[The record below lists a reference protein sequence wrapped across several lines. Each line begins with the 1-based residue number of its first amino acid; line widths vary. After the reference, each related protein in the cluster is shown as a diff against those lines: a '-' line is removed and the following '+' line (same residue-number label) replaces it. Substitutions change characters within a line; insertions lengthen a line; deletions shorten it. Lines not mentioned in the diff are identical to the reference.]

1 VSDTI
6 AALASGRIP
15 AGVAV
20 IRISG
25 PKAFSVVDKLTDSSC
40 RSQGHATARLI
51 TIHSCPE
58 HRLLDTALRLVFEA
72 PRSFTGE
79 DVVELHVHGG
89 LVVID
94 EVLEQL
100 YAAGARP
107 ANRGEFSERAFLN
120 GKIDLTQ
127 AEAIADIIA
136 APTRSARE
144 LATLQLGGVL
154 TKRIN
159 TVEQLIQSARV
170 LVEASI
176 DFPEDVGDVDVFA
189 LTPIILDALNGL
201 HALQQTARRGR
212 LVRQGAVIVLLGAP
226 NVGKSSLLNALVGNE
241 RAIVSPIAGTTRDTI
256 DVQIDLSGIPVTLT
270 DTAGLRDASDEI
282 ERIGIDRTRS
292 SANAADIILA
302 LESVGTPHVE
312 LPPVHDSTP
321 IIHVRTKAD
330 LSDIPPDTG
339 ETYYVSAVTGYG
351 IEALVEGIRQTL
363 VDDALSSSVTDTIA
377 INARHAALITNAIDA
392 LQRVTLDASSNV
404 PADLLAVELNDAAFH
419 LASISGRDVIEA
431 MHQEIFSRFC
441 IGK

>member
-1 VSDTI
+1 MSDTI

-51 TIHSCPE
+51 TIHSCPI

-226 NVGKSSLLNALVGNE
+226 NVGKSSLLNALVGKE

>member
-25 PKAFSVVDKLTDSSC
+25 PNAFSVVDKLTDSSC

-226 NVGKSSLLNALVGNE
+226 NVGKSSLLNALVGKE

-392 LQRVTLDASSNV
+392 LQRVTEDASSNV

>member
-226 NVGKSSLLNALVGNE
+226 NVGKSSLLNALVGKE

-392 LQRVTLDASSNV
+392 LQRVTVDASSNV

>member
-1 VSDTI
+1 MSDTI
-6 AALASGRIP
+6 AALASGQIP

-20 IRISG
+20 IRVSG
-25 PKAFSVVDKLTDSSC
+25 PTAFAIVDKVTNVAC
-40 RSQGHATARLI
+40 QSQGHATARLI
-51 TIHSCPE
+51 AIHSTPDY
-58 HRLLDTALRLVFEA
+58 RLLDNALRIVFCA
-72 PRSFTGE
+72 PKSFTGE

-107 ANRGEFSERAFLN
+107 ANRGEFTERAFIN
-120 GKIDLTQ
+120 GKIDLIQ

-144 LATLQLGGVL
+144 LATLQLGGL
-154 TKRIN
+154 LSRRIN
-159 TVEQLIQSARV
+159 TIEQSIQSARV

-176 DFPEDVGDVDVFA
+176 DFPEDVGDVDVNA
-189 LTPIILDALNGL
+189 LTSIIHDALRSLQAL
-201 HALQQTARRGR
+201 HETARRGQLLR
-212 LVRQGAVIVLLGAP
+212 KGAVIVLLGAP
-226 NVGKSSLLNALVGNE
+226 NVGKSSLLNALVGKE

-270 DTAGLRDASDEI
+270 DTAGLRDSADEI

-292 SANAADIILA
+292 SAHEADIILA
-302 LESVGTPHVE
+302 LDSVGTPRVA
-312 LPPVHDSTP
+312 LPTIQESTK
-321 IIHVRTKAD
+321 IIHVQTKAD
-330 LSDIPPDTG
+330 LLNIPNDSG
-339 ETYYVSAVTGYG
+339 DTYYVSALTGFG
-351 IEALVEGIRQTL
+351 IDDLIDGIRQSL
-363 VDDALSSSVTDTIA
+363 LDDALSSSLTDAIA
-377 INARHAALITNAIDA
+377 INARHAALITNAIEA
-392 LQRVTLDASSNV
+392 LKRVIVASSANV